1 MLKISQTCLKNA
13 GMGHDDVWPQL
24 RNQDITERPKA
35 AISEV
40 TADGVDVPEDI
51 PALSAPVR
59 MVVVEETSPSSAVAD
74 WETEG
79 GAQPKAG

>member
-1 MLKISQTCLKNA
+1 
-13 GMGHDDVWPQL
+13 MGHDDVWPQPM
-24 RNQDITERPKA
+24 NQGNTDSPKA

-40 TADGVDVPEDI
+40 PADGVDVPEDI

-59 MVVVEETSPSSAVAD
+59 MAVVEEISSSSAVAD

-79 GAQPKAG
+79 GAQRGAG